1 LGKKR
6 TLITNSSK
14 YVTKTALKKQ
24 NQELVAHL
32 LLSATCQIARF
43 ILINNDTNGK
53 KSERALSS
61 IVGNV
66 NIFSSVR

>member
-32 LLSATCQIARF
+32 LLSA
-43 ILINNDTNGK
+43 NDTNGK